1 MTRSLFAAILFT
13 ATLVSANEVDDQII
27 VRVVGTLETSVVAI
41 GAETT
46 GTTITAKGITWEL
59 DFGDREPL
67 KRRAEQLSGKKV
79 QVEGTLERRPGVEV
93 RERWIVTVT
102 ELGEAAPR
110 PERVNQGRLEVQDP
124 SEGAQVSIQE
134 NPNATRIEIRCERG
148 IGRAT
153 ITRRSKTWPA
163 CIRLRC
169 YLAGLESLQVSSGAT
184 TVEWSAHHGPN
195 ESGRVTLRE
204 GSTERVIDS
213 RSPYWTPICITAQGD
228 APNIAEP
235 FFEIP
240 LPSQLFE
247 DNPSSIVLKWVD
259 FFRG

>member
-1 MTRSLFAAILFT
+1 VQAQVRSIGYQQGASIVTRSLFAAILFT

-169 YLAGLESLQVSSGAT
+169 YLAGLESL
-184 TVEWSAHHGPN
+184 
-195 ESGRVTLRE
+195 L
-204 GSTERVIDS
+204 
-213 RSPYWTPICITAQGD
+213 WTPFPFLPVWLCGHYYPLQLGYKSLQRDRLIVAQ
-228 APNIAEP
+228 
-235 FFEIP
+235 
-240 LPSQLFE
+240 QL
-247 DNPSSIVLKWVD
+247 SSSHHHTH
-259 FFRG
+259 